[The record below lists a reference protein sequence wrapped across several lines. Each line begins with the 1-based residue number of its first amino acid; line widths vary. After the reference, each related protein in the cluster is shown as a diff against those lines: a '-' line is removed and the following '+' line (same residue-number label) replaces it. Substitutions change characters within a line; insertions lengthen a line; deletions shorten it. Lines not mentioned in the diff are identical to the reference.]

1 MPLHERIRQVRKHYG
16 LTLDQFGDQIGLKKS
31 ALSQI
36 ENGKSAPQEQTL
48 RLICRVF
55 NVSYPWLKDGVGEM
69 FAEADEDDA
78 VNRLM
83 LGRDEFPKQ
92 VFRTLAAMPPE
103 GWDALKRLT
112 DILRDVMNE
121 EHKDQTL

>member
-1 MPLHERIRQVRKHYG
+1 MHERIRQVRKHFG

-55 NVSYPWLKDGVGEM
+55 NVSYAWLKDGVGEM
-69 FAEADEDDA
+69 TVEADEDDA

-83 LGRDEFPKQ
+83 LGPDEFPKR
-92 VFRTLAAMPPE
+92 VFRSLAAMPPE
-103 GWDALKRLT
+103 GWDALKRLV
-112 DILRDVMNE
+112 DVLGLGDRE
-121 EHKDQTL
+121 

>member
-1 MPLHERIRQVRKHYG
+1 LHERIRQVRKFYG
-16 LTLDQFGDQIGLKKS
+16 LTLERFGEKIGLKKS
-31 ALSQI
+31 VLSRI
-36 ENGKSAPQEQTL
+36 ENGYSAPQEQTL

-55 NVSYPWLKDGVGEM
+55 NVSYAWLKDGVGEM
-69 FAEADEDDA
+69 TVEGDEDDA

-103 GWDALKRLT
+103 GWDALRRLV
-112 DILRDVMNE
+112 DVIRE
-121 EHKDQTL
+121 AGIRE

>member
-1 MPLHERIRQVRKHYG
+1 MHDRIRQVRRHFS
-16 LTLDQFGDQIGLKKS
+16 LTLEQFGDRIGLKKS
-31 ALSQI
+31 VLSRI
-36 ENGKSAPQEQTL
+36 ENGYSMPQEQTL

-55 NVSYPWLKDGVGEM
+55 NVSYAWLKDGVGDM
-69 FAEADEDDA
+69 FEETDEDDA

-103 GWDALKRLT
+103 GWDALRRLV
-112 DILRDVMNE
+112 DILRETKV
-121 EHKDQTL
+121 